1 MTNKVKAVFF
11 TGLIL
16 LGGAGMAQIRS
27 TIQTSF
33 PARQQPSQQ
42 PAQTAPAQPSTTATQ
57 PAAAG
62 QSSPPA
68 ATGPAAPQ
76 ATETRPAVTYGGLN
90 LHNASLTEVI
100 DMLARELRINY
111 VLDPRVKGAVF
122 LNTYGETKDIDPK
135 SLLEIVLRINGF
147 GMVKEGD
154 LYRIVPLAEITHHPL
169 PFEQKHDGQSI
180 DPNEE
185 EMLNLLFLKYINA
198 AEMAEV
204 LKPFI
209 GEYAQTATYAPANLL
224 ILLDSRRNMRRTM
237 ELVSLFDSDSLANQR
252 IHLFEVQN
260 GRASDLAKDLT
271 SLFNAISLSGGD
283 EKKQPLKFYPVD
295 RINTIIAVAPNP
307 GAFVEI
313 EKWLKKLDV
322 PASATGGT
330 SNFVY
335 RVRYGEAI
343 VLAAAVNALYH
354 GGDLS
359 QFAFMAQGGGMGGG
373 GGFGAG
379 GGFGRGVGGG
389 GYGGGYGGGGYGGY
403 GGYGGGGY
411 GGYGGGGYGGGGYGG
426 YGYGSVGGNRGSPAN
441 PSTTVSGLSGAQAAN
456 NGGATMDQTGK
467 YLTAGAAE
475 INPSGP
481 RVIGNPFDNT
491 LLVQASPEEWASIRK
506 LLDQLDVPP
515 RQVLIEA
522 KIYEIDLNGSFASG
536 VTAYLQQLNSGSS
549 GSTGNT
555 GTSSGTSVPL
565 QFLGSVVGGST
576 TLTAG
581 ALVGHTRELL
591 GLVNMQVTNGK
602 AKVISTPS
610 IICTDSIPG
619 SITVGDSIPTLSAQ
633 AVTGVQVAG
642 SSTFANTISN
652 VSTGTSLNIVARV
665 NSSGIVTMIID
676 QEVSAPE
683 QTTTSSIDSPSFS
696 DRSVQTQVTV
706 QDGDMIAIGGMI
718 SESDSF
724 STSGLPFLNR
734 IPLLGAAFGSRSY
747 TKSRSELVV
756 FLTPRVIYDTN
767 QLDDASQELVDGLR
781 HIRGMMK
788 N

>member
-1 MTNKVKAVFF
+1 
-11 TGLIL
+11 
-16 LGGAGMAQIRS
+16 
-27 TIQTSF
+27 
-33 PARQQPSQQ
+33 
-42 PAQTAPAQPSTTATQ
+42 
-57 PAAAG
+57 
-62 QSSPPA
+62 
-68 ATGPAAPQ
+68 
-76 ATETRPAVTYGGLN
+76 
-90 LHNASLTEVI
+90 
-100 DMLARELRINY
+100 
-111 VLDPRVKGAVF
+111 
-122 LNTYGETKDIDPK
+122 
-135 SLLEIVLRINGF
+135 
-147 GMVKEGD
+147 
-154 LYRIVPLAEITHHPL
+154 
-169 PFEQKHDGQSI
+169 
-180 DPNEE
+180 
-185 EMLNLLFLKYINA
+185 
-198 AEMAEV
+198 
-204 LKPFI
+204 
-209 GEYAQTATYAPANLL
+209 
-224 ILLDSRRNMRRTM
+224 
-237 ELVSLFDSDSLANQR
+237 
-252 IHLFEVQN
+252 
-260 GRASDLAKDLT
+260 
-271 SLFNAISLSGGD
+271 
-283 EKKQPLKFYPVD
+283 
-295 RINTIIAVAPNP
+295 
-307 GAFVEI
+307 VEI
-313 EKWLKKLDV
+313 DKWLKKLDV

-335 RVRYGEAI
+335 RVRYGDAI
-343 VLAAAVNALYH
+343 ILAAAVNALYH

-359 QFAFMAQGGGMGGG
+359 QFAFMANSGGMGGMGGG
-373 GGFGAG
+373 GF
-379 GGFGRGVGGG
+379 GGG
-389 GYGGGYGGGGYGGY
+389 GRGGGGYGGGGYGGY
-403 GGYGGGGY
+403 GGGGYGGYGGGGYGGGGYGGGGY

-426 YGYGSVGGNRGSPAN
+426 YGYGSVGGNRGTSPAN
-441 PSTTVSGLSGAQAAN
+441 PGTTVSGLSGAQAAN
-456 NGGATMDQTGK
+456 NGAGMDQTGK
-467 YLTAGAAE
+467 YLTPAAPE
-475 INPSGP
+475 TNPSGP

-549 GSTGNT
+549 GSTGST

-619 SITVGDSIPTLSAQ
+619 NINVGDSIPTLSAQ

-652 VSTGTSLNIVARV
+652 VSTGTTLNIVARV
-665 NSSGIVTMIID
+665 NSSGIVTMIIN

-683 QTTTSSIDSPSFS
+683 QTTTSSINSPSFS
-696 DRSVQTQVTV
+696 DRSVSTQVTV

-734 IPLLGAAFGSRSY
+734 IPILGAAFGSRSY

-767 QLDDASQELVDGLR
+767 QLEDASQELVDGLR